1 MATLQEENGSA
12 AFLNVSQDDLI
23 KMYILI
29 ICHKTENLRRVKKQ
43 AGPKYMATLQ
53 EENGSAA
60 FLNVSQDDLIKM
72 YILIICHKTEKPFP

>member
-29 ICHKTENLRRVKKQ
+29 ICHKTENPI
-43 AGPKYMATLQ
+43 A
-53 EENGSAA
+53 
-60 FLNVSQDDLIKM
+60 
-72 YILIICHKTEKPFP
+72 